1 VVRALF
7 ESDGE
12 ILMPRA
18 LVITALAAAASIV
31 AGITPSIAADFGDS
45 RDYRN
50 ENRGYAAARPVPRDY
65 DEDDDVRVSQ
75 RSHDWNG
82 GQRDW
87 NGSGYGLYRIQRVEA
102 RASYASDYLPFH
114 VKQWRARE
122 SAIANWKAKVATRYG
137 EHFAHWRPADE
148 KSVICDAGA
157 GSVYCTV
164 SARPVRGWRGG
175 GWGWNTSWR

>member
-1 VVRALF
+1 
-7 ESDGE
+7 
-12 ILMPRA
+12 MTRA
-18 LVITALAAAASIV
+18 LVVTAFAAAASIV
-31 AGITPSIAADFGDS
+31 ASMTPSLAADFGDGRGYS
-45 RDYRN
+45 N
-50 ENRGYAAARPVPRDY
+50 ENRGYAARQVPHDY

-75 RSHDWNG
+75 RSHDWSSG
-82 GQRDW
+82 HRDW
-87 NGSGYGLYRIQRVEA
+87 NDGGYGSYRIQRIEA

-114 VKQWRARE
+114 VKQWRTRE

-137 EHFAHWRPADE
+137 EQFAHWYPADE
-148 KSVICDAGA
+148 KSVTCDAGA